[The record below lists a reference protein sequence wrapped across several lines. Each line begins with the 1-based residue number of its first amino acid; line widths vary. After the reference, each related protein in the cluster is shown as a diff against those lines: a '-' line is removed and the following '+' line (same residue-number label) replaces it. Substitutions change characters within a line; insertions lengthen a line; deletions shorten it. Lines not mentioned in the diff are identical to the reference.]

1 MWNKECVTCARIKP
15 PDVMALSANF
25 LLCSFL
31 LCPLCQCHRC
41 RQPDHMYGLGLSPS
55 LLPWASGAGNTSDT
69 VFLFFIKHFCISC
82 VLPDPSHDQS
92 PLLGF
97 GELTLVS
104 DSTMGFPNEL
114 KHHSCLMFPQLPG
127 ESDSCFFSCLFRGR
141 DCLWLWNQAIGSEWD
156 LFPCLKRCFT
166 HSCEAKLGTVNWTQW
181 RKLHLLTCVG
191 NWHNSFEAHDQGIIA
206 LPPDWEASVP
216 CHSCLSFAWELKMAV
231 SPSKYALVT
240 GLITQDLLSTLNTL
254 PWELKKTFFF
264 FFSRGAG
271 QVFSKLV
278 CQLSMKGLEL
288 WCPSVEVFPGPD
300 VPLSSQYSGLRWK
313 RKGNW
318 GWLSQ
323 FPCSQDFLIL
333 WSHFIH
339 NLQEV
344 LHPGWNKI
352 KWKVTWVLA
361 SDSSS
366 FPLHLSFQLQ
376 LLLLNQPKIQTVLIL
391 LP

>member
-41 RQPDHMYGLGLSPS
+41 WQPDHMYGLGLSPS

-97 GELTLVS
+97 GEPTLVS

-156 LFPCLKRCFT
+156 LFPCLRRCFA
-166 HSCEAKLGTVNWTQW
+166 HS
-181 RKLHLLTCVG
+181 HL
-191 NWHNSFEAHDQGIIA
+191 W
-206 LPPDWEASVP
+206 
-216 CHSCLSFAWELKMAV
+216 
-231 SPSKYALVT
+231 SKT
-240 GLITQDLLSTLNTL
+240 WNRELNTV
-254 PWELKKTFFF
+254 EKTI
-264 FFSRGAG
+264 SAYMCR
-271 QVFSKLV
+271 
-278 CQLSMKGLEL
+278 QLA
-288 WCPSVEVFPGPD
+288 
-300 VPLSSQYSGLRWK
+300 Q
-313 RKGNW
+313 
-318 GWLSQ
+318 
-323 FPCSQDFLIL
+323 
-333 WSHFIH
+333 
-339 NLQEV
+339 
-344 LHPGWNKI
+344 
-352 KWKVTWVLA
+352 
-361 SDSSS
+361 
-366 FPLHLSFQLQ
+366 
-376 LLLLNQPKIQTVLIL
+376 
-391 LP
+391 

>member
-104 DSTMGFPNEL
+104 DSTMGFPNDL

-127 ESDSCFFSCLFRGR
+127 ENDSCFFSCLFRGR

-264 FFSRGAG
+264 FFFQRRRTSVLQAGVPAIYEGFGAVVSLCWSVSRPRCTFI
-271 QVFSKLV
+271 QSVFRAEVEK
-278 CQLSMKGLEL
+278 KGEL
-288 WCPSVEVFPGPD
+288 RMAVP
-300 VPLSSQYSGLRWK
+300 VPLQPG
-313 RKGNW
+313 
-318 GWLSQ
+318 
-323 FPCSQDFLIL
+323 FPHTLKPFHTQ
-333 WSHFIH
+333 
-339 NLQEV
+339 
-344 LHPGWNKI
+344 
-352 KWKVTWVLA
+352 LA
-361 SDSSS
+361 RSSS
-366 FPLHLSFQLQ
+366 PRLEQDQMEGNLGISFR
-376 LLLLNQPKIQTVLIL
+376 
-391 LP
+391 